1 MGQKLG
7 DHSPQVLL
15 DTMVFYCGLYF
26 ALRSGQEHRHL
37 QLSQI
42 EPIEPEGESPYLAYT
57 ENFSKNNCG
66 GLAQRRVEAK
76 TVAHHANQDNPT

>member
-1 MGQKLG
+1 MKMLPSTGLGVKKRKAEPISVADENSLWDKKFLG

-15 DTMVFYCGLYF
+15 DTMVFSCGLYF

-42 EPIEPEGESPYLAYT
+42 ELFEPEGESLL
-57 ENFSKNNCG
+57 SI
-66 GLAQRRVEAK
+66 
-76 TVAHHANQDNPT
+76 H